1 MADLTKAAPQ
11 ELTATLEE
19 VVLVG
24 GPTSTRRSWASSARR
39 PSRQADARSSG
50 KQG

>member
-19 VVLVG
+19 VVRRR
-24 GPTSTRRSWASSARR
+24 PTSTRRSWASNAPPPR
-39 PSRQADARSSG
+39 PREGTRSNG
-50 KQG
+50 GQG